1 MKLKKIVSLAL
12 AGILAVSMLAGCGD
26 NGDSNSTVTPPV
38 EDPTPASAIADAL
51 NDQLFS
57 KQAALLSFQSDSKLA
72 SFLNRIAEDDED
84 FEIRDTLISNAARPT
99 LLNPAAAGGVNQGND
114 INTLVNAAYNGTNPA
129 VTMTNA
135 DILVNHDDNRA
146 YLYVYTVDGSMQDIN
161 QIARAVMNGTA
172 NNGLQDHVYD
182 VAGAVDN
189 GTVPEQTDYEYKGYA
204 EMVKI
209 TNNNSS
215 DTAWV
220 VAVLVEQHAVSN
232 T

>member
-1 MKLKKIVSLAL
+1 MKLKKIASLML
-12 AGILAVSMLAGCGD
+12 AGVMAVSMLAACGD
-26 NGDSNSTVTPPV
+26 SSSTTTPVVPPV
-38 EDPTPASAIADAL
+38 DDNTATSAISDAL

-57 KQAALLSFQSDSKLA
+57 KQADLLSFESNSKLA
-72 SFLNRIAEDDED
+72 SLLDRIAEDDED
-84 FEIRDTLISNAARPT
+84 FEIRDTLVRGAGRPT
-99 LLNPAAAGGVNQGND
+99 LLNPFGADAD
-114 INTLVNAAYNGTNPA
+114 IANIVNAAFNGTNPA

-146 YLYVYTVDGSMQDIN
+146 YLYVYTVDGSMQDVD
-161 QIARAVMNGTA
+161 QIARAVMNGV
-172 NNGLQDHVYD
+172 NGLQDHVYD
-182 VAGAVDN
+182 VAGIVDN
-189 GTVPEQTDYEYKGYA
+189 GTVPQLTDYEYKGYA

-209 TNNNSS
+209 TNDNSS

>member
-1 MKLKKIVSLAL
+1 MKLKKIATLML
-12 AGILAVSMLAGCGD
+12 AGVMAVSMLAACGD
-26 NGDSNSTVTPPV
+26 NSSTTTPVVPPV
-38 EDPTPASAIADAL
+38 DDNTATSAISDAL

-57 KQAALLSFQSDSKLA
+57 KQADLLSFESNSKLA
-72 SFLNRIAEDDED
+72 SLLDRIAEDDED
-84 FEIRDTLISNAARPT
+84 FEIRDTLVSGAGRPT
-99 LLNPAAAGGVNQGND
+99 LLAPTGVNAD
-114 INTLVNAAYNGTNPA
+114 IANIVNAAFNGTNPA

-146 YLYVYTVDGSMQDIN
+146 YLYVYTVDGSMQDVD
-161 QIARAVMNGTA
+161 QIARAVMNGV
-172 NNGLQDHVYD
+172 NGLQERVYD
-182 VAGAVDN
+182 VVGIVDN
-189 GTVPEQTDYEYKGYA
+189 GTISQDYEYKGYA

-209 TNNNSS
+209 TNDNSS